1 MNIDP
6 GSVIASIIVIL
17 FMVGSCSILIS
28 IIFEKDKIIPNKK
41 QKDQND
47 IIFNDEAFV
56 IIDE

>member
-6 GSVIASIIVIL
+6 GSVIASIIIFL

-28 IIFEKDKIIPNKK
+28 IIFEKNTKIPNKK
-41 QKDQND
+41 QTDQND
-47 IIFNDEAFV
+47 VIFNDEAFI

>member
-17 FMVGSCSILIS
+17 FMVGSFSIIIS
-28 IIFEKDKIIPNKK
+28 MIFEKDKVIPNKK
-41 QKDQND
+41 QTDQND
-47 IIFNDEAFV
+47 VIFNDEAFV